1 MSIDDI
7 TKRRDDDEALLT
19 EIIATKTADEWE
31 DIFNAGGVPA
41 ARVRGLAEA
50 LTSDQTAARQST
62 LTFADRDDPSKEYRA
77 VTAAFGTDK
86 DGPSFRSPPARL
98 GEHNAE
104 ILAEL
109 GYSEDDI
116 NGFAEKGV
124 I

>member
-1 MSIDDI
+1 M
-7 TKRRDDDEALLT
+7 
-19 EIIATKTADEWE
+19 IATKTADEWE
-31 DIFNAGGVPA
+31 DIFNAGGVLFN
-41 ARVRGLAEA
+41 RVRGLAEA

-62 LTFADRDDPSKEYRA
+62 LSFADRDDPSKEYRA

-109 GYSEDDI
+109 GYSDDDI